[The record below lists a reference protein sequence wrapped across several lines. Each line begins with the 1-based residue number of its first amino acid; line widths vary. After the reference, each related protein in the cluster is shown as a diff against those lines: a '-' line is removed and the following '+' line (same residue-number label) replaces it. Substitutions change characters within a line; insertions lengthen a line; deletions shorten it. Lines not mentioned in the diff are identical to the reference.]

1 MNRVCLTALFGSGSI
16 YTPWF
21 FLFLLVERW
30 RLLRGKRL
38 NNSILNIEVT
48 MTSDK
53 MGKGVGALLVL
64 LGIVV
69 ILTPWIIFP
78 AGEMQ
83 GLFPKTSMGR
93 ISP

>member
-1 MNRVCLTALFGSGSI
+1 MS
-16 YTPWF
+16 
-21 FLFLLVERW
+21 
-30 RLLRGKRL
+30 
-38 NNSILNIEVT
+38 
-48 MTSDK
+48 SDK

-83 GLFPKTSMGR
+83 GLFPKTSPGR

>member
-1 MNRVCLTALFGSGSI
+1 
-16 YTPWF
+16 
-21 FLFLLVERW
+21 
-30 RLLRGKRL
+30 
-38 NNSILNIEVT
+38 
-48 MTSDK
+48 

-78 AGEMQ
+78 VCEMQ
-83 GLFPKTSMGR
+83 GLFPKTSPGR